1 MKEEDSPFKFGKI
14 VHGERF
20 SNRSK
25 ERNRLKTNFKSGL
38 NTILI
43 SPRRWGK
50 SSLIKEVASEY
61 GPNSKTRFCFIDL
74 MSIRTEEEFYTM
86 FAKAVISATSSK
98 MEEVMNK
105 YGEDGWD
112 VEFQLVE
119 KRRLLFLW
127 SREAAIITFSR
138 TKN

>member
-1 MKEEDSPFKFGKI
+1 MQDKKKIQANAAILFCKF
-14 VHGERF
+14 EL
-20 SNRSK
+20 
-25 ERNRLKTNFKSGL
+25 E
-38 NTILI
+38 NTIDRIRNVGDSLSLGETNIEDAKETLAKLYKYILQLI
-43 SPRRWGK
+43 DTVMPN
-50 SSLIKEVASEY
+50 LIYLGDTLE
-61 GPNSKTRFCFIDL
+61 I
-74 MSIRTEEEFYTM
+74 M
-86 FAKAVISATSSK
+86 K

-138 TKN
+138 KKN